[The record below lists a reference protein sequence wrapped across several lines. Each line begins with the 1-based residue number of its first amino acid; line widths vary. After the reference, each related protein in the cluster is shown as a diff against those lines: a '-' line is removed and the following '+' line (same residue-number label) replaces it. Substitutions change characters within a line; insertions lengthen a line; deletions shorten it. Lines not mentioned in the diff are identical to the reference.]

1 MANFLNKLIMTRIL
15 ATITLLL
22 SIVLTILVTIF
33 CSVPIIIA
41 GIVKLLLPVPVI
53 WRKVSRFC
61 DFMMYCWCEGLACL
75 LHLNPHLQWEVH
87 GLEGLSKK
95 NWYLLICNH
104 RSWADIVVLCVLFR
118 KHIPMNKYFLK
129 QQLAWVPFL
138 GLACWALDMPFM
150 KRYSRAYLLRHPER
164 RGKDVETT
172 RRSCEKF
179 RRHPTTIVNFV
190 EGSRFMQEK
199 HQKTHSAFQNL
210 LPPKAAGIAMAL
222 NVLGKQFDKLLNVTL
237 CYPDNNRQ
245 PFFDMLSGKLTRIVV
260 HVDLQPIAEELHG
273 DYINDKG
280 FKRHFQQWLNS
291 LWQEKDRLLTSLM
304 SSQHQNK

>member
-1 MANFLNKLIMTRIL
+1 MANILNKLIMTRIL

-118 KHIPMNKYFLK
+118 KHIPMN
-129 QQLAWVPFL
+129 
-138 GLACWALDMPFM
+138 MPFM

-190 EGSRFMQEK
+190 EGSRFTQEK